1 MLTAGH
7 QYTSRAFLRT
17 LVSRFFLDQALATA
31 TMHPGNYLDCITRV
45 NTHDGC
51 DRFSS
56 IRTTNR
62 ATVDL
67 LPAFDNTDGK
77 SLTASF
83 STGATVCAR
92 KHVVHSIDTGVF
104 FNPQLA
110 ICDSQCSGKEY
121 SQSTHGQQ

>member
-1 MLTAGH
+1 
-7 QYTSRAFLRT
+7 
-17 LVSRFFLDQALATA
+17 
-31 TMHPGNYLDCITRV
+31 MHTGNDLHCITRV

-67 LPAFDNTDGK
+67 LSAFDNTDGK
-77 SLTASF
+77 SLTTGF
-83 STGATVCAR
+83 STGATVGTR
-92 KHVVHSIDTGVF
+92 QHVVHSIDTGVF

-110 ICDSQCSGKEY
+110 ICDSQRAGKEY